1 MAHGVKVR
9 AIDEI
14 DRRVLAELQR
24 DGRISTTDLA
34 NAVGLSRPAAT
45 ARIRRLEDEGTIR
58 GYTALVD
65 PEAVG
70 LDLLCLIG
78 IAMQLHSQ
86 ENIAR
91 ARAAIAEMPEV
102 LECWHVTGDFDYVL
116 KVAVR
121 NRADLQRFILE
132 RLTPV
137 PGLARV
143 NTSLVLGVEKST
155 TALPLEH
162 PPEKKGRTT

>member
-1 MAHGVKVR
+1 MAHGANVR
-9 AIDEI
+9 TIDEL
-14 DRRVLAELQR
+14 DRRVLSELQR
-24 DGRISTTDLA
+24 DGRVSTTDLA
-34 NAVGLSRPAAT
+34 SAVGLSRPAAT
-45 ARIRRLEDEGTIR
+45 ARIKRLEDEGTIR
-58 GYTALVD
+58 GYAALVD

-91 ARAAIAEMPEV
+91 ARAAIVEMPEV
-102 LECWHVTGDFDYVL
+102 LECWHVTGDFDYIL

-121 NRADLQRFILE
+121 NRAELQRFILE

-137 PGLARV
+137 PGIARV

-155 TALPLEH
+155 TALPLGS
-162 PPEKKGRTT
+162 PASKGDLER

>member
-1 MAHGVKVR
+1 MEHREAVR
-9 AIDEI
+9 TIDEL
-14 DRRVLAELQR
+14 DTRVLAELQR
-24 DGRISTTDLA
+24 DGRVSTTDLA
-34 NAVGLSRPAAT
+34 SAVGLSRPAAT

-65 PEAVG
+65 AEAVG
-70 LDLLCLIG
+70 LDLLCLVG

-86 ENIAR
+86 DNIAR
-91 ARAAIAEMPEV
+91 ARAAIVEMPEV
-102 LECWHVTGDFDYVL
+102 LECWHVTGDFDYIL
-116 KVAVR
+116 KVAVG

-162 PPEKKGRTT
+162 LLERKGRT